1 MSPEMTKQ
9 KSRRSV
15 WIVLL
20 VVIAAAAA
28 VYFAVGR
35 TPQRQQ
41 AGGRFGGGDAP
52 VPVLAVAA
60 KLADVPIYID
70 GVGTTKALNTVTVRS
85 QVDGKLI
92 KVSFQE
98 GQDVPAG
105 YVLAEIDPTL
115 YQAQYD
121 QAVAKKAQDEAIL
134 ANARIDLDRY
144 TRLAQTN
151 AGPKQQADTQK
162 ALVQQNEAQVK
173 LDQASIDNVAAM
185 LSYTKVRAPLAG
197 RTGIRQVDEGN
208 IIHATDT
215 TGIVV
220 LTQLRP
226 ISVFFSLPQ
235 QQLGRVNAAFAKSSL
250 SVEALGPDNK
260 TVVDTGKLIV
270 VDNQVDQTT
279 GTVKLKAEF
288 PNPDLQ
294 LWPGQFIN
302 VRLLVDTL
310 KQVVVVPTAAVQ
322 RGPNGTFVY
331 TIKPDNTVATRNIT
345 VSEQDDVQSVVTSGL
360 EPPERVVTTGFARLT
375 EDSAVSIA
383 SSDETQPVPNAAPP
397 RRQLEAA
404 PRRTAQAGAA
414 KVARAAKR
422 RAASRRG
429 RPNER
434 VDAIH
439 PATDRDLAA
448 RRRGDARR
456 RVRLLAVADFVA
468 AAGRLPDD
476 PGDDA
481 ASRRQSRHHRVARDR
496 SARAP
501 VRPDPGAADDD
512 LVELLRHQRRSRC
525 NSISTATSM
534 APRRTYRP
542 RSMRPLRRCRA
553 TCPIRRSI
561 RRSIRPTRRS
571 SRWRSPRRR
580 FRCAISATS
589 PTP

>member
-1 MSPEMTKQ
+1 MPPETTKQ
-9 KSRRSV
+9 KSRWSV

-20 VVIAAAAA
+20 LVIAAAAA
-28 VYFAVGR
+28 VYYAVR

-41 AGGRFGGGDAP
+41 GGGRFGGGEGP

-92 KVSFQE
+92 KVSYRE
-98 GQDVPAG
+98 GQDVEAG
-105 YVLAEIDPTL
+105 YVLAEIDPTI
-115 YQAQYD
+115 YQAAYD

-134 ANARIDLDRY
+134 ANAKIDLERY

-162 ALVQQNEAQVK
+162 ALVQQDEAQIR
-173 LDQASIDNVAAM
+173 LDQAAIDNASAN
-185 LSYTKVRAPLAG
+185 LGYTKIRAPLAG

-215 TGIVV
+215 TGIVI

-250 SVEALGPDNK
+250 PVEALGTDNK

-345 VSEQDDVQSVVTSGL
+345 VSEQDDVQSVVTSGI

-375 EDSAVSIA
+375 EDSAVTVA

-397 RRQLEAA
+397 RRRQGG
-404 PRRTAQAGAA
+404 PGGAA
-414 KVARAAKR
+414 QN
-422 RAASRRG
+422 G
-429 RPNER
+429 N
-434 VDAIH
+434 
-439 PATDRDLAA
+439 
-448 RRRGDARR
+448 RRRGQ
-456 RVRLLAVADFVA
+456 
-468 AAGRLPDD
+468 GSQ
-476 PGDDA
+476 GG
-481 ASRRQSRHHRVARDR
+481 Q
-496 SARAP
+496 
-501 VRPDPGAADDD
+501 
-512 LVELLRHQRRSRC
+512 
-525 NSISTATSM
+525 ATGS
-534 APRRTYRP
+534 PP
-542 RSMRPLRRCRA
+542 PRA
-553 TCPIRRSI
+553 TQ
-561 RRSIRPTRRS
+561 
-571 SRWRSPRRR
+571 
-580 FRCAISATS
+580 
-589 PTP
+589 